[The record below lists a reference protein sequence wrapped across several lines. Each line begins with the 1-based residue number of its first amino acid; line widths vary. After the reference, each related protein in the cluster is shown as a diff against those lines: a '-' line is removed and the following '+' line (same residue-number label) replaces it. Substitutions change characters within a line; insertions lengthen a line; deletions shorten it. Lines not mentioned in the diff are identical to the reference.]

1 MAVGLAAPYEDN
13 VDLAEERPRHARRI
27 LVEGL
32 SLGFL
37 ADVAMRTAPGG
48 LGWTL
53 WVVALALAALNV
65 ARHRG
70 LRVSGE
76 QVTWLVVAV
85 ACAAAFSWRDA
96 EALRVVNVL
105 GTLVAIAM
113 FAMSAAGA
121 PATTILVARIR
132 DVIAGGVYTV
142 RDLVVG
148 TPMLVAR
155 EARLGALPA
164 VRGGASWS
172 VLRAALV
179 TAPIALIFATLLSRA
194 DPVFASLF
202 RLPVLDLGE
211 IVPHLAVSGAFAWW
225 SAGWL
230 RGALLGTSR
239 RPAPPARF
247 PMQLG
252 LAEVTTSLG
261 VVIAL
266 FAIFVTLQLRWL
278 FAGADVVLATTGLT
292 VAEYARRGFFELVA
306 VSALVLPLILGT
318 RALIE
323 DATVVRRH
331 RALSTALLALLA
343 AIMASALLRMALYV
357 SYFGLSSDRLYA
369 TAIMLWLAMV
379 SGAMALTV
387 LRGRPRTFAA
397 LTALS
402 GFATLGTLNVL
413 NPDVLITRVNL
424 SREATERT
432 IDLPYLS
439 HLSGDAMPTL
449 VKALQV
455 AAPSQ
460 EACIAAT
467 TMRTHWMSEQG
478 DPSWNI
484 GAWRGRIAVIG
495 GLHPSDVVRLCAGV
509 SARPSAAH

>member
-1 MAVGLAAPYEDN
+1 MGAGTAATFEDAAEI
-13 VDLAEERPRHARRI
+13 AEERPRHARRI
-27 LVEGL
+27 LIEGL

-37 ADVAMRTAPGG
+37 ADAAMRTAPGG

-53 WVVALALAALNV
+53 WVIALALAALNV

-70 LRVSGE
+70 LRVSAE
-76 QVTWLVVAV
+76 QVTWLTVAV

-96 EALRVVNVL
+96 EALRVANVL

-113 FAMSAAGA
+113 FAMASAGA

-132 DVIAGGVYTV
+132 DVLAGGVYTI

-148 TPMLVAR
+148 TPLLVAR
-155 EARLGALPA
+155 DAQLGALPA

-179 TAPIALIFATLLSRA
+179 TTPIVLVFAILLSRA
-194 DPVFASLF
+194 DPVFASIF
-202 RLPVLDLGE
+202 RLPELHLDD
-211 IVPHLAVSGAFAWW
+211 VMPHVVVSGAFAWW

-230 RGALLGTSR
+230 RGALLGVSR

-261 VVIAL
+261 AVIAL

-318 RALIE
+318 RALVE
-323 DATVVRRH
+323 DARVVRRH
-331 RALSTALLALLA
+331 RALSIALLALLA

-357 SYFGLSSDRLYA
+357 GYFGLSSDRMYA
-369 TAIMLWLAMV
+369 TAIMLWLALV

-387 LRGRPRTFAA
+387 LRGRPRPFAA
-397 LTALS
+397 LTALA
-402 GFATLGTLNVL
+402 GFVTLGTLNVL

-424 SREATERT
+424 SRDDAART
-432 IDLPYLS
+432 VDLPYLS
-439 HLSGDAMPTL
+439 HLSGDAMPML
-449 VKALQV
+449 VQALQV

-467 TMRTHWMSEQG
+467 TLRTHWMSEQG
-478 DPSWNI
+478 SPSWNI
-484 GAWRGRIAVIG
+484 GAWQGRKAVIG
-495 GLHPSDVVRLCAGV
+495 TLRPSDVARLCAGA
-509 SARPSAAH
+509 SARPSAAR

>member
-1 MAVGLAAPYEDN
+1 MATTVTADHDTTR
-13 VDLAEERPRHARRI
+13 DLAEERPRLARRI
-27 LVEGL
+27 LVEAL

-53 WVVALALAALNV
+53 WVAALALAALNV

-70 LRVSGE
+70 LRITSE
-76 QVTWLVVAV
+76 QVTWLTVAV
-85 ACAAAFSWRDA
+85 LCAAAFSWRDA
-96 EALRVVNVL
+96 EALRVANVL

-113 FAMSAAGA
+113 FAMAAAGA
-121 PATTILVARIR
+121 PAATILVARLR
-132 DVIAGGVYTV
+132 DVMVGGVYTV

-148 TPMLVAR
+148 APLLVTRDAQ
-155 EARLGALPA
+155 LGALPA
-164 VRGGASWS
+164 VRGGASWPA
-172 VLRAALV
+172 LRAVLV
-179 TAPIALIFATLLSRA
+179 TAPIAFVFALLLSRA

-202 RLPVLDLGE
+202 RLPQVDLAR
-211 IVPHLAVSGAFAWW
+211 IMPHVVVSGAFAWW

-230 RGALLGTSR
+230 RGALLGVSR
-239 RPAPPARF
+239 RPALPARL

-252 LAEVTTSLG
+252 MTEVTASLG

-318 RALIE
+318 RALTE
-323 DATVVRRH
+323 DRAVVQRH
-331 RALSTALLALLA
+331 RSLSTALLALVA
-343 AIMASALLRMALYV
+343 AIMASALLRMSLYV
-357 SYFGLSSDRLYA
+357 GYFGLSEDRLYA
-369 TAIMLWLAMV
+369 TAIMVWLAMV
-379 SGAMALTV
+379 CGALALTV

-402 GFATLGTLNVL
+402 GFVTLGTLNVL
-413 NPDVLITRVNL
+413 NPEVLIARVNL
-424 SREATERT
+424 ARDTDART
-432 IDLPYLS
+432 VDLPYLS

-455 AAPSQ
+455 AEPSE

-467 TMRTHWMSEQG
+467 TMRTRWMVEQG

-484 GAWRGRIAVIG
+484 GAWRGRTAVIG
-495 GLHPSDVVRLCAGV
+495 RLRPADVVRLCGGA
-509 SARPSAAH
+509 SDRPSAAH